1 MLQEKINWPHNKTA
15 LIVCIDSNIGH
26 YLNIHLQSKGW
37 TVYGTTRK
45 KEQVSKHIFF
55 LDLNKYKDINIDLY
69 FDAVYFCLGLDNMDY
84 CEKNESH
91 SKLIIVD
98 AQIYL
103 SKYFATFS
111 NLIVILSTTAV
122 FDGSVP
128 FVAPT
133 ANKNP
138 KTIYGKHKAIVE
150 DVLISELPRVAI
162 VRITKVIAPTCNRT
176 LSWIKNLSDG
186 LSIDVL
192 HDLSV
197 CPIHISLV
205 TELLEKI
212 TLTRKTEIYHLSGD
226 VNITYYDIANFLAT
240 ELQITNKLIN
250 KISCAESNI
259 NPKII
264 HKYYSLDATNTN
276 LEFNLKVISY
286 QEILKTVLTEFRKNY
301 NQTSKYL

>member
-1 MLQEKINWPHNKTA
+1 MLQEKISASHNKTA
-15 LIVCIDSNIGH
+15 LIICIDSNIGH
-26 YLNIHLQSKGW
+26 YLNTHLQSKGW

-45 KEQVSKHIFF
+45 KEHVSKYIFF
-55 LDLNKYKDINIDLY
+55 LDLNNYQDINIDLH
-69 FDAVYFCLGLDNMDY
+69 FDAVFFCLGLDNMDY

-103 SKYFATFS
+103 SKYFAKFT

-122 FDGSVP
+122 FDGNTP

-138 KTIYGKHKAIVE
+138 KTVYGKHKAIVE
-150 DVLISELPRVAI
+150 DVLINELPRVAV

-176 LSWIKNLSDG
+176 LSWIKNLSNG
-186 LSIDVL
+186 LSINVL

-197 CPIHISLV
+197 CPIPINLV

-212 TLTRKTEIYHLSGD
+212 ALTKKTEIYHLSGD
-226 VNITYYDIANFLAT
+226 LNITYYDIANFLAS
-240 ELQITNKLIN
+240 ELQKSNQLIN
-250 KISCAESNI
+250 KISCAQSNI
-259 NPKII
+259 NPQII
-264 HKYYSLDATNTN
+264 HKYYSLDATKTN
-276 LEFNLKVISY
+276 IEFNLMVPSY
-286 QEILKTVLTEFRKNY
+286 KEILKNVLMQFSNLK
-301 NQTSKYL
+301 SV